1 MKKLLALL
9 PDSMILPIF
18 IIGGVL
24 AGLGAYAIYMSR
36 PHSYLSDNPA
46 ACVNCHIMTPYYQ
59 SWNHSSHAA
68 WATCNDCHIPHDN
81 LVHTYGFK
89 AMDGLYHAAVFTFRA
104 EPQTIRI
111 ERRIILHIPSRLSDS
126 APVVVFHTCGGFTV
140 VCGRTIPPL
149 RHPLPSARR
158 V

>member
-89 AMDGLYHAAVFTFRA
+89 ATAKNIAAIHSKTIRTTTPNSALKKVERFSIRPSRRRSARAAAV
-104 EPQTIRI
+104 
-111 ERRIILHIPSRLSDS
+111 
-126 APVVVFHTCGGFTV
+126 
-140 VCGRTIPPL
+140 RT
-149 RHPLPSARR
+149 SS
-158 V
+158 